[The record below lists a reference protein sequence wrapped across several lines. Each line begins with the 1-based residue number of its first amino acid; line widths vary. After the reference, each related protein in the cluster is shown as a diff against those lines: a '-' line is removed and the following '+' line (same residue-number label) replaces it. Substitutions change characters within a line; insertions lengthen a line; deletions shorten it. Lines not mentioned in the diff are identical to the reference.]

1 MEVVQIP
8 YNEGVRLP
16 GERAS
21 KLGHL
26 EVLKSELVRDLIKQ
40 FEASNLE
47 TSDSSVIWEP
57 MPNDAKPLSIIF
69 GVDGSWQTVTSELPP
84 YRELAFIKTAL
95 IRLDQKALSDI
106 DREFPHP
113 FELRD
118 LMSNSAIYHATVLPM
133 KNISVPGLNVYDT
146 VRKTIY
152 DSVKDASLNSEIM
165 ETLKWISYEKWSGD
179 KKSLPVFECPHCE
192 TTEATLEYDE
202 EVGECP
208 KCHKE
213 ILLTDML
220 GFHMDMSPDSVPI
233 TVVGSYMAIH
243 ETLMLFTGI
252 RYYWEHNKEILRHC
266 LFVKDGPL
274 SIRAQ
279 YSKLVNPIRR
289 FLEYARKTG
298 NEIHMIGQEKS
309 GKFWDHLELIHK
321 GAPERSLYI
330 PGDKYIKS
338 EVQSRPNTG
347 APYGRDT
354 NYGAKVFLNLSD
366 YHHSVLNIPTG
377 MHKTNP
383 SIKDLMGADK
393 IFATIPTILSSKYE
407 GALLPV
413 ELANGIASLSTYP
426 SAQILKLF
434 SISNDAL

>member
-1 MEVVQIP
+1 MP
-8 YNEGVRLP
+8 YHEGGRLP

-21 KLGHL
+21 RLGHL
-26 EVLKSELVRDLIKQ
+26 EILKSDLVKSLIRR
-40 FEASNLE
+40 FEANSSD
-47 TSDSSVIWEP
+47 TSTSSVTWELI
-57 MPNDAKPLSIIF
+57 PNDAKPLSIIF
-69 GVDGSWQTVTSELPP
+69 GVDGSWQTVTSDFPP
-84 YRELAFIKTAL
+84 YKELAFIKTAL
-95 IRLDQKALSDI
+95 IRLDQKALDNI
-106 DREFPHP
+106 DRDSPHP

-118 LMSNSAIYHATVLPM
+118 LMSNSAIYHATVLPL
-133 KNISVPGLNVYDT
+133 KNISVPGMSVYNT
-146 VRKTIY
+146 VRETIY
-152 DSVKDASLNSEIM
+152 DSIKDASLNSEIM
-165 ETLKWISYEKWSGD
+165 ETLKWIAYEKWSGQ
-179 KKSLPVFECPHCE
+179 KKSLPVFECPYCE
-192 TTEATLEYDE
+192 STEATLEYDE

-208 KCHKE
+208 KCHKK

-220 GFHMDMSPDSVPI
+220 GFHMDMAPDSVPI

-243 ETLMLFTGI
+243 ETLMIFTGI

-289 FLEYARKTG
+289 FLEYAK
-298 NEIHMIGQEKS
+298 NSKVDIHIIGQEKS
-309 GKFWDHLELIHK
+309 GKFWEHLELIHK
-321 GAPERSLYI
+321 GAPEKSLYI
-330 PGDKYIKS
+330 PGDRYIKS

-354 NYGAKVFLNLSD
+354 NYGAKVFLNISN

-377 MHKTNP
+377 MYKADP
-383 SIKDLMGADK
+383 SIKDLIGAKK

-434 SISNDAL
+434 SIYNDTL